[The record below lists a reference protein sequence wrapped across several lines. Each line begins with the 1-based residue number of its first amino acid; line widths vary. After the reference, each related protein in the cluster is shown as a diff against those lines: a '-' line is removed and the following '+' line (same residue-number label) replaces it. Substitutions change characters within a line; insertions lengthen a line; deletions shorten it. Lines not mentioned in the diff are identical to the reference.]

1 MLGSDKKEGYQ
12 VPVDFHMEQRAP
24 LREAPPNDYRVLAIV
39 SIFFCPLLGILSLI
53 MSYVTNERYEEDDL
67 KRAEDASRDTR
78 FSAIL
83 AIVFGIAI
91 ALFFIFIVLIVPE
104 FA

>member
-1 MLGSDKKEGYQ
+1 MIWKYHSEGSTKK
-12 VPVDFHMEQRAP
+12 
-24 LREAPPNDYRVLAIV
+24 
-39 SIFFCPLLGILSLI
+39 
-53 MSYVTNERYEEDDL
+53 TNVFQTNQRYEEDDL

>member
-1 MLGSDKKEGYQ
+1 M
-12 VPVDFHMEQRAP
+12 
-24 LREAPPNDYRVLAIV
+24 
-39 SIFFCPLLGILSLI
+39 FCEWACKTGILLVILQYNRILKYLSKG
-53 MSYVTNERYEEDDL
+53 STKKNVFQTNQRYEEDDL

-83 AIVFGIAI
+83 AIGFGIAI
-91 ALFFIFIVLIVPE
+91 ALFFIFIVLIVPL

>member
-1 MLGSDKKEGYQ
+1 MLGSDKQGYQ
-12 VPVDFHMEQRAP
+12 VPVGFQMERRGP

-39 SIFFCPLLGILSLI
+39 SIFFCPLLGLLALI
-53 MSYVTNERYEEDDL
+53 MSLLTNQRYEEDDL
-67 KRAEDASRDTR
+67 KRAVDASRDTR

-83 AIVFGIAI
+83 AIGFGIAI
-91 ALFFIFIVLIVPE
+91 ALFFIFIVLIVPT